1 MSLVQGSAGYLTLVT
16 SPNLRCTV
24 FGKITIAA
32 TKNRGEFGV
41 KIPLSHIR
49 KSGEGKKSLTYQ
61 FSLS

>member
-16 SPNLRCTV
+16 SPNLHCTV

-32 TKNRGEFGV
+32 TKNRGRFGV
-41 KIPLSHIR
+41 KIPFSDIR
-49 KSGEGKKSLTYQ
+49 KSEEEKKFPTYQ